1 MAKQDSEMKLPRF
14 LSLRGN
20 SLIYNEPNK
29 TFVFYVPENYFK
41 NTSKISIAE
50 IYGQYVSMIG
60 LCNWAIID
68 ENGKRSDLK
77 PFNFPTMMLCK
88 PSTIEKVKNLQLDNT
103 EPSDY
108 RLLKFKQNDEVV
120 SQIEVP
126 QLLDNVEMVFKMAVI
141 TGKIP
146 TTIPYD
152 KLWEVLVTSASLN
165 GFSFNVSV
173 QLFGVLFSGICRD
186 TKDISKMFKET
197 SMKNMNDYRPIN
209 VNMVPKYIS
218 PYTAITSEN
227 WDDAVRAAV
236 IMKDKE
242 NIPYSPLEKIVTR

>member
-1 MAKQDSEMKLPRF
+1 MKLPNF
-14 LSLRGN
+14 LSQDGN
-20 SLIYNEPNK
+20 SLIFNQPNK

-41 NTSKISIAE
+41 NTSKVSIAE

-60 LCNWAIID
+60 LCNWAILD
-68 ENGKRSDLK
+68 EHGKRSEIK

-88 PSTIEKVKNLQLDNT
+88 PSEIEKVKNLQLDNT

-108 RLLKFKQNDEVV
+108 RLLKFKKGDEVV

-126 QLLDNVEMVFKMAVI
+126 QLIDNVEMVFKMAVM

-152 KLWEVLVTSASLN
+152 KLWEVFDEAARLN

-173 QLFGVLFSGICRD
+173 QLFGVLLSGICRD
-186 TKDISKMFKET
+186 TKDLSKMFRET
-197 SMKNMNDYRPIN
+197 DMKNMSNYRPIN
-209 VNMVPKYIS
+209 ITMVPKYIS

-227 WDDAVRAAV
+227 WDEALRAAV
-236 IMKDKE
+236 LMKDKE
-242 NIPYSPLEKIVTR
+242 DLPYSPLEKIVTR